1 MGVTTGNARPFWG
14 NGHYYVFTKES
25 ASWEDSRS
33 RSNVY
38 LDKLDT
44 YGYLATVTSADENSF
59 ITNYSYNGS
68 KTPNSGFLSGTDYQ
82 GYSPA
87 SEGTWTWQSGPE
99 QGKIFRS
106 NGTNQM
112 YANWN
117 SGEPN
122 NKSNQDFL
130 QLYTSGYWDDVDP
143 DNVGGYVTE
152 WGRTGAE
159 FTAGFADLNTSDTA
173 NGYENGTPPKMTINF
188 SHFVSNDY
196 VDIRNSTPLIDIP
209 ITFGGTAVLGTDYTM
224 SVSGGN
230 SFISGGRLYVSNASS
245 VVLTFNPINN
255 SSWQAPRT
263 ITASLQGDGS
273 ENIYAIDKP
282 SSQVWL
288 FDDEPQLSLGQ
299 GAYKFIRTPYTSSTS
314 YTLPAKNSDF
324 NTNNDVLLFDNDG
337 INESERT
344 FNSQGLYDKFAIRWE
359 AYLRIP
365 ETGNYVFRTTTDDG
379 SKLTVRRNNG
389 NGNLLGSFNYWTL
402 NAATSH
408 STGQIALTKGDVVWL
423 QFDYFENE
431 GAASAQLSWDRPNGS
446 GGTVS
451 NEVVP
456 ASAMFL
462 SESLARGLNRTE
474 SDSDSTS
481 LGFQLFANKSTSSP
495 VSVKLTSSS
504 ETSNS
509 TSNTT
514 LAQRQSGSTR
524 VGDDYGIMDSGA
536 LLNTGSIGLNGVV
549 NGSTRSPFGT
559 SANAATTSRDSS
571 TALSPVGGVPLRMN
585 VTGNDPY
592 LVTYNSS
599 QWNVA
604 DARQGDTWTLSVYAK
619 ADRSTAGQLFIF
631 EANESGTYTRSPAS
645 TIGLSTEWQR
655 YTFTYTFTDSSTR
668 FIQVRLDGPD
678 SGGSGATVW
687 WDGLQVERANQA
699 SSFTASSE
707 INRFASTFNAL
718 DLYSGGMGTTQ
729 WQPNQAFGTLQNIKA
744 FDLKVLTDSYAE
756 STESVTLTLAN
767 GTGYEVSN
775 NSQTITIAD
784 NPFVLTVEAGQNP
797 TEAGGNETDLGWFTI
812 KSNKNAPNGGLRV
825 RYQIT
830 GGSATRNVDYYAPQA
845 TLSTVNFLA
854 EDLVVLPTGSKEAR
868 VYISAIADAIREGNE
883 TITLKLI
890 ANVESDDKGFTYQ
903 RYNVDSSMSAA
914 TLTITDSTAYTP
926 AVLVTPADRT
936 GLATVRAQLVN
947 GKQQGTFD
955 VHLNS
960 QPKANVTVNLS
971 TSSGTL
977 SAQQLTFTSSNWT
990 QPQRVTLTDLRT
1002 DAASTVTLS
1011 SASSD
1016 SYHSALSTTQRVIP
1030 STWTSELVLSLWE
1043 GGSLVPVQPAA
1054 SVQAVDGTEGS
1065 NSRLGFELN
1074 LGSTV
1079 VGSPVQVLY
1088 QLSDANGFA
1097 LEGSSADAVHT
1108 PEATYRPL
1116 VLHNTSSSGG
1126 YAYADFSAPFTTVSS
1141 KGEISAEAWVRR
1153 DAVTTA
1159 AGVLEFSDS
1168 GSKNQI
1174 TLGFQDT
1181 TGKAKLEIRDPRG
1194 SLLVSLIADSEVGL
1208 NEWNHLSYSVNAQGL
1223 ASLYVNGD
1231 LAKLGQLVHASGLKV
1246 ALYEGKNFETL
1257 RNNSAEASI
1266 NFTDSFDLN
1275 KGGDGDTFSIRA
1287 TGQIQAQSNGN
1298 NSFAVLSDD
1307 GVRVWVNGQQVVDN
1321 WTDHGGTWNSF
1332 TVPSLVAGEWYD
1344 IQIEYYENG
1353 GSAVLQLAD
1362 KPDGKPITA
1371 FRHVPLFDTARSLNS
1386 IGRSAVSSSGSGY
1399 LAGAV
1404 RGVGIWNAA
1413 RSQDQIQGSMLAA
1426 TASGNGLI
1434 SALPLNNT
1442 TANNVAGAPT
1452 AVLRSGTSNSASF
1465 TTSPIYGITVPVGAS
1480 GVSLPVAPIDDLTAE
1495 GTESLTLTL
1504 IDTGRYSIGGSSGTA
1519 TADLSDNDTADV
1531 LFLSTG
1537 QTGSA
1542 DSDTTWTPTTQ
1553 FRVSEEDPGQGT
1565 STALGMR
1572 LNSRPSTTVKLTLD
1586 TSSYSAAELKVTDPA
1601 NPTAAAVEL
1610 TFTTDNWDQVQ
1621 QLQLQGID
1629 DSNDDDDIGQSLR
1642 FTVSSSDATYAA
1654 LKPSLSVLTVDD
1666 DATTSNSDLAIEQSS
1681 SAPLAALTG
1690 PSTGTIHEAGS
1701 DSATFTVTLPSAA
1714 NTDTLVFLQV
1724 DPRLS
1729 QVIPSDI
1736 TVTAGS
1742 GSQSLAG
1749 LTRFGSTSGAS
1760 ETSAL
1765 DSDGINENATTF
1777 SASQLTGNFST
1788 TWSGYIYIPETGSY
1802 NFSIPVVGGVNLSFD
1817 GQIVIDKL
1825 NSNSQATWST
1835 GTRQLNRGDF
1845 VAVTLDYQSFNNSSP
1860 SVALRWLRPV
1870 DGGTGTL
1877 DELVPSGS
1885 LSRTDGFSLLI
1896 AKGSTSG
1903 SFSVKGVQDQVDE
1916 ANETI
1921 ATSLLTARGVEVVV
1935 KGQSSTSELQ
1945 LSLGTTDRES
1955 ITLAAGTVLSLG
1967 EDLSSSGSQSDAIAT
1982 FTLNS
1987 GATIHR
1993 DRTATLAGNL
2003 AWTTYGQSSA
2013 YSSSVVGLV
2022 SGYANDLYQV
2032 SDPSVSL
2039 TLTAPLSTSG
2049 SGYLASLK
2057 LETTNH
2063 SSVTLTAGT
2072 TLTYVVEATGEFA
2085 SLVLTND
2092 LTLSSGQTLS
2102 NIGVTVPSHSS
2113 SLEPTSAA
2121 LSGLSSSYVLP
2132 NSNVVQLNDDDQ
2144 AGLLFS
2150 LDAAGNQSVDSTRV
2164 SLTEQGSSVTRY
2176 VRLTSQPTDA
2186 VTVTVETTDSS
2197 EVVLQVPGSNPAPA
2211 GSRIAFTFTPD
2222 NWQTAQAFTVLPA
2235 DDKLVDGTI
2244 NVDLHVRTTS
2254 ADSFYAVN
2262 EDDLPKLPFQ
2272 VKDNDTAS
2280 LKVELQQTSISKA
2293 GNGFMNLSLT
2303 AEPTTDVSVTL
2314 VPSDSQFTVNDRS
2327 IGRGE
2332 TLVFTPD
2339 NWSTIQTV
2347 GLWAVDDNTVEDVTS
2362 SQLQLSTSSSDSRF
2376 NALSISPV
2384 QIDII
2389 DNDPPQALI
2398 TLITDSTEEAKPG
2411 RFQIQL
2417 SHAAPSSAGSK
2428 GIAVN
2433 YQISALSLDSG
2444 LGYPASPSSINKIT
2458 QSPGVTTGQVRI
2470 APGLASS
2477 DVIVVPIDDFVAD
2490 TVNKSFTVQLTSGD
2504 GYLLSNDSASN
2515 SATVQVINND
2525 VAGVVLFTSGERV
2538 LVKET
2543 GDRATYQL
2551 ALLSQPKDT
2560 VTVTITEQISSGG
2573 SRQLGTSNTAY
2584 SQTFS
2589 FTPSNWYTA
2598 QQVSVW
2604 AYDDALIEDGSG
2616 DNQFTGIHSSQLK
2629 YSFSSTDSD
2638 YNSNNHSGD
2647 SSHFTNMMQAVD
2659 VLDYELSN
2667 QTADALHSSLTS
2679 LQEGIESLSLPI
2691 VGSLDGKAGDGL
2703 RKFITNLV
2711 NSVRQIG
2718 TPTPKKL
2725 SKLLSAEIA
2734 DALGIPE
2741 SAVTVSLAMQGTSA
2755 VIVSFG
2761 FTDSYDVFSVP
2772 LAADFGLPGLGFQ
2785 SQGTLDAYFTYD
2797 AGLELIFPRSGDVY
2811 LNTAT
2816 DKTYLNADFN
2826 TSLSD
2831 DFKLTGGLGFL
2842 QLDAVNQ
2849 PSVNESVQ
2857 IGDEPASTELDV
2869 AFELNLNGGA
2879 GSDGKLSFSEL
2890 TSSGLDLEQVFQYD
2904 LAGNAA
2910 MSFGVTT
2917 SVNGSAAIP
2926 SFSFDLSSLLPLF
2939 DYSNAEETDEPESA
2953 ATFYFDNIKLDFGS
2967 YITQMLSPIVD
2978 GLDSILNPLYPIV
2991 DALYSDTQI
3000 FATIGIE
3007 KTFDVDKDGHVTAI
3021 DLASWF
3027 ADFYA
3032 EFDSTRGAQL
3042 KAAVDSTIEFLDV
3055 IKGVMDLIRDLEKM
3069 SEEGD
3074 FYIDF
3079 GSYELAAFNAGDASE
3094 ETAEVAVNDSTT
3106 PDLNDNTSDQA
3117 DNGGTSSSG
3126 GSGSSTF
3133 KDIMS
3138 QLDELGFT
3146 IPLIDDPKNAI
3157 KLLLG
3162 QEVSLFEWRMP
3173 DMGMSSEIEES
3184 FPIYPGIEGIIE
3196 GGFGVDATIGF
3207 GFDTYG
3213 LNEWMNSG
3221 FKASDAWKVFNGFYV
3236 ADWLDGVDVSEF
3248 SIDATMGAGL
3258 GLSALV
3264 VRADITGGLEAAASF
3279 DLLDEG
3285 EIAGTSDGKIRG
3297 TEISD
3302 RISNPL
3308 DLFELVGSLS
3318 AYLQSKVQ
3326 VGLDMGFYSIWDTV
3340 WEEKLAEIPLFEF
3353 GVGGSYGSGTVS
3365 NGYLE
3370 GTTVFWDSNG
3380 NLIIDSY
3387 EPYTTSSNDAH
3398 YNLRIDHRTFDTN
3411 RNGTIDPSEGRLIA
3425 FGGIDSST
3433 GLPLEVP
3440 FLAPLSG
3447 QMLTPLTTLHSLA
3460 LDEGLGDAEASAW
3473 IDQAFGLR
3481 GFDYLREDPVLQL
3494 NTAGEVATDL
3504 DLDAMAAY
3512 VGHIKLHFGWDVL
3525 VNTLQQLLSEQYPED
3540 LETELGLI
3548 TAFSQELLEQPT
3560 TTTINDRLAAAALS
3574 AISRHSPDLAAAL
3587 APLALLAG
3595 EMAANANWNL
3605 SLEIDALFD
3614 SAREGAITLAEARTS
3629 INTLKSEAF
3638 NHYRQTTD
3646 SLSSELHLID
3656 DPAQLL
3662 REVQG
3667 RLQQVYG
3674 GFVADHFATDAPE
3687 MIEVLDQRWM
3697 LEPGSALISP
3707 TPFRTR
3713 HLLQAQ
3719 GVTSGA
3725 QQLGFKLT
3733 ADPVQSAL
3741 NPQVRLL
3748 ANLQTLGLTQRTS
3761 GQAITYFADTDLTP
3775 NAFLYDAN
3783 SLTGA
3788 RLFNL
3793 GPGQPLIAELNYV
3806 DGSRGDRDD
3815 QPGVIEDPGTFG
3827 ELMQM
3832 HQFSASVN
3840 SPILTIGA
3848 TTADP
3853 LTAAVFASSSL
3864 VQSGSTSNQVGYV
3877 VLGATETWD
3886 PSLMTVGSL
3895 RGRIQLLGGTL
3906 ENSNTPSL
3914 GSNTS
3919 LSREL
3924 QFTTGDRLVF
3934 LELTDLTIGD
3944 IADRSTTLDQLAN
3957 SIGTLE
3963 VSTSSAGEVATLHSQ
3978 RSGISIQLAFQEEE
3992 VSLAGFVARQ
4002 QHQAAVLDL
4011 TGLGDAEVAGVLE
4024 LAREAGYDSNV
4035 SFYKVLNISGAVAD
4049 PVTGR
4054 PIVPGQP
4061 GYEAAARAS
4070 LVSSLS
4076 SLSASNNSTT
4086 SRSVTL
4092 SDAFMLAPL
4101 ADVEAG
4107 TTRHTFFA
4115 FNEANADGM
4124 QHFQVLGDNVFG
4136 FEDLYGGGDRD
4147 FDDLIVSYKPT
4158 TLIGTPPLA

>member
-1 MGVTTGNARPFWG
+1 MAVTTGNARPFWG

-25 ASWEDSRS
+25 AEWFDGISRS
-33 RSNVY
+33 GLY

-44 YGYLATVTSADENSF
+44 YGYLATATSAEENSF
-59 ITNYSYNGS
+59 IVNYSYNGS
-68 KTPNSGFLSGTDYQ
+68 RIPNNGFLGGTDYQ

-87 SEGTWTWQSGPE
+87 SEGTWIWQTGPE
-99 QGKIFRS
+99 QGQIFRS
-106 NGTNQM
+106 NGANQM

-122 NKSNQDFL
+122 NRGNQDFL
-130 QLYTSGYWDDVDP
+130 QLYSSGYWDDADP
-143 DNVGGYVTE
+143 GNVGGYVTE
-152 WGRTGAE
+152 WGRAGAE
-159 FTAGFADLNTSDTA
+159 FIAGFADLNTSGTA
-173 NGYENGTPPKMTINF
+173 NGYENGTGPKMTINF
-188 SHFVSNDY
+188 DIFVPSDY
-196 VDIRNSTPLIDIP
+196 VNYPNNTPLIDIP
-209 ITFGGTAVLGTDYTM
+209 INFGGTAILNIDYTV

-230 SFISGGRLYVSNASS
+230 SSLSNGRLYVSNASS

-255 SSWQAPRT
+255 NSWQAPRT

-273 ENIYAIDKP
+273 ENIYVIDNP

-314 YTLPAKNSDF
+314 YTLPANNSDF
-324 NTNNDVLLFDNDG
+324 NTNSDALLFDNDG
-337 INESERT
+337 INEWEAA
-344 FNSQGLYDKFAIRWE
+344 FNAQGLYDTFAIRWE
-359 AYLRIP
+359 TYLRIP

-379 SKLTVRRNNG
+379 TKLTVRRNNNSG
-389 NGNLLGSFNYWTL
+389 DVLGSFNHWTL
-402 NAATSH
+402 NGATSH
-408 STGQIALTKGDVVWL
+408 DTNVINLAKGDVVWL

-431 GAASAQLSWDRPNGS
+431 WGASAQLTWDRPNGS

-462 SESLARGLNRTE
+462 SESLARGVNRTE

-481 LGFQLFANKSTSSP
+481 LGFQLFANKSTNSP
-495 VSVKLTSSS
+495 VSVQLTSSS
-504 ETSNS
+504 EASNS
-509 TSNTT
+509 TSNTS
-514 LAQRQSGSTR
+514 LAQRQTGSTR
-524 VGDDYGIMDSGA
+524 VGDDYVIVDNNS
-536 LLNTGSIGLNGVV
+536 TVGSSIIGV
-549 NGSTRSPFGT
+549 NGTNGT
-559 SANAATTSRDSS
+559 MS
-571 TALSPVGGVPLRMN
+571 
-585 VTGNDPY
+585 
-592 LVTYNSS
+592 
-599 QWNVA
+599 
-604 DARQGDTWTLSVYAK
+604 
-619 ADRSTAGQLFIF
+619 
-631 EANESGTYTRSPAS
+631 
-645 TIGLSTEWQR
+645 
-655 YTFTYTFTDSSTR
+655 
-668 FIQVRLDGPD
+668 
-678 SGGSGATVW
+678 
-687 WDGLQVERANQA
+687 
-699 SSFTASSE
+699 
-707 INRFASTFNAL
+707 
-718 DLYSGGMGTTQ
+718 
-729 WQPNQAFGTLQNIKA
+729 WQPNQAFGTLQNVKS
-744 FDLKVLTDSYAE
+744 FDVKVLTDSYAE
-756 STESVTLTLAN
+756 NTESATLTLAN
-767 GTGYEVSN
+767 GTGYGVSN
-775 NSQTITIAD
+775 NSQTISIAD

-797 TEAGGNETDLGWFTI
+797 TEAGANETDLGWFTI
-812 KSNKNAPNGGLRV
+812 KSNKNAPSGGLRI
-825 RYQIT
+825 RFQIT
-830 GGSATRNVDYYAPQA
+830 DGSATRNVDYYAPQA
-845 TLSTVNFLA
+845 TLSTADFLA
-854 EDLVVLPTGSKEAR
+854 EDLVVLPTGAKEAQ
-868 VYISAIADAIREGNE
+868 VYIAAVADAIHEGNE
-883 TITLKLI
+883 TVTLKLST
-890 ANVESDDKGFTYQ
+890 NVETDDEGFTYQ
-903 RYNVDSSMSAA
+903 RYNIDGSKSQA
-914 TLTITDSTAYTP
+914 TLTITDSTAYAP
-926 AVLVTPADRT
+926 AVVVTPADRT
-936 GLATVRAQLVN
+936 GLATVRALLVN
-947 GKQQGTFD
+947 GKQQASFD

-1002 DAASTVTLS
+1002 DEATTVTVS
-1011 SASSD
+1011 SPKSESSY
-1016 SYHSALSTTQRVIP
+1016 SGLSTTLRVIP
-1030 STWTSELVLSLWE
+1030 STWSSDLGLSLWE
-1043 GGSLVPVQPAA
+1043 GGSSVPVQPAA
-1054 SVQAVDGTEGS
+1054 SVQAVDGAEGS
-1065 NSRLGFELN
+1065 NSRLGVELN
-1074 LGSTV
+1074 LGSPV
-1079 VGSPVQVLY
+1079 VVSPVQVLY
-1088 QLSDANGFA
+1088 QLSEANGFA
-1097 LEGSSADAVHT
+1097 LKGSSADAVHT

-1116 VLHNTSSSGG
+1116 VLDNTSSSGG

-1159 AGVLEFSDS
+1159 PGVLEFSDS
-1168 GSKNQI
+1168 SSHNQI
-1174 TLGFQDT
+1174 SLGFHNT
-1181 TGKAKLEIRDPRG
+1181 TGKAMLEIRDPGG

-1208 NEWNHLSYSVNAQGL
+1208 NEWNHLAYSVNARGV

-1231 LAKLGQLVHASGLKV
+1231 LAKRGQLAHASGLKV

-1257 RNNSAEASI
+1257 RSNSAETSI

-1321 WTDHGGTWNSF
+1321 WTEHGGTWNSF

-1344 IQIEYYENG
+1344 IQIEYYEGG
-1353 GSAVLQLAD
+1353 GSAVLRLAD
-1362 KPDGKPITA
+1362 QPDGTPITA
-1371 FRHVPLFDTARSLNS
+1371 FRHVPLHDTARRLNS
-1386 IGRSAVSSSGSGY
+1386 IGRSAVDSSGSGY

-1413 RSQDQIQGSMLAA
+1413 RSQDQIQASMLAA
-1426 TASGNGLI
+1426 TPSGNGLI
-1434 SALPLNNT
+1434 SALTLNNT

-1452 AVLRSGTSNSASF
+1452 AVLHSGTSNSAAF
-1465 TTSPIYGITVPVGAS
+1465 ATTPIYGITMPVGAS
-1480 GVSLPVAPIDDLTAE
+1480 SVSLPVVPIDDLTAE

-1531 LFLSTG
+1531 LFLSTS

-1553 FRVSEEDPGQGT
+1553 FRVSEEDPSQGT

-1572 LNSRPSTTVKLTLD
+1572 LNSRPTATVKLTLD
-1586 TSSYSAAELKVTDPA
+1586 TSSYSTAELKVTDPA
-1601 NPTAAAVEL
+1601 NPTEAAVKL
-1610 TFTTDNWDQVQ
+1610 TFTADNWDQVQ
-1621 QLQLQGID
+1621 QLQLQGVD
-1629 DSNDDDDIGQSLR
+1629 DPNNDDDIAQSLR
-1642 FTVSSSDATYAA
+1642 FTVSTGDAIYAA

-1666 DATTSNSDLAIEQSS
+1666 DATTANTDLATEQSS

-1701 DSATFTVTLPSAA
+1701 ESATFTVTLPSAA
-1714 NTDTLVFLQV
+1714 DTDTLVFLEV

-1729 QVIPSDI
+1729 QVYPSDI

-1742 GSQSLAG
+1742 GSQSMAG
-1749 LTRFGSTSGAS
+1749 LTRFGSISGVS
-1760 ETSAL
+1760 ETSAV

-1802 NFSIPVVGGVNLSFD
+1802 NFSVPVVGGVKLTLDS
-1817 GQIVIDKL
+1817 QVLIDKL
-1825 NSNSQATWST
+1825 STNSQATWST
-1835 GTRQLNRGDF
+1835 GTLQLNRGDF
-1845 VAVTLDYQSFNNSSP
+1845 VTVTLDYQSFNNSAP
-1860 SVALRWLRPV
+1860 SVALRWQRPV

-1877 DELVPSGS
+1877 DEVVPSAS
-1885 LSRTDGFSLLI
+1885 LSRTDGFTLLI
-1896 AKGSTSG
+1896 PQGSTSG
-1903 SFSVKGVQDQVDE
+1903 TFSVTGAQDQVDE
-1916 ANETI
+1916 ANETL
-1921 ATSLLTARGVEVVV
+1921 ATALLTARGVEVVV
-1935 KGQSSTSELQ
+1935 KGQSGTTQLQ
-1945 LSLGTTDRES
+1945 VSLGTTDRES

-1982 FTLNS
+1982 FTLS
-1987 GATIHR
+1987 TAATIHR
-1993 DRTATLAGNL
+1993 DRTATLTGNL
-2003 AWTTYGQSSA
+2003 AWTTDGQTSA
-2013 YSSSVVGLV
+2013 DRTSVVGLV
-2022 SGYANDLYQV
+2022 AGYANDLYQV

-2039 TLTAPLSTSG
+2039 TLTAPLSVSG
-2049 SGYLASLK
+2049 SSYLASLM
-2057 LETTNH
+2057 LEPTNN
-2063 SSVTLTAGT
+2063 SSVKLAAGT

-2085 SLVLTND
+2085 SLVLSDD
-2092 LTLSSGQTLS
+2092 LKLKSGQTLS
-2102 NIGVTVPSHSS
+2102 NIAVTVPNHSS
-2113 SLEPTSAA
+2113 SLAPTSTA

-2132 NSNVVQLNDDDQ
+2132 NPNVVQLKDDDQ
-2144 AGLLFS
+2144 AGLQFS
-2150 LDAAGNQSVDSTRV
+2150 LDAASNQPVDSTRV

-2176 VRLTSQPTDA
+2176 VRLTSQPTNA
-2186 VTVTVETTDSS
+2186 VTVYIETADSS
-2197 EVVLQVPGSNPAPA
+2197 EVVLQLPGSNPAPA
-2211 GSRIAFTFTPD
+2211 GSRIALTFTPG
-2222 NWQTAQAFTVLPA
+2222 NWQTAQAFTVIPA

-2254 ADSFYAVN
+2254 ADSFYAID
-2262 EDDLPKLPFQ
+2262 EDNLPKLPFQ

-2280 LKVELQQTSISKA
+2280 LKVELQQTSISRA
-2293 GNGFMNLSLT
+2293 GNGFVNLSLT
-2303 AEPTTDVSVTL
+2303 AQPTADVTVSL
-2314 VPSDSQFTVNDRS
+2314 VPSDSQFTLNDRS
-2327 IGRGE
+2327 IGRSE

-2347 GLWAVDDNTVEDVTS
+2347 GLWANDDNTVEDITS

-2384 QIDII
+2384 QIDIV

-2398 TLITDSTEEAKPG
+2398 TLISDSTEEAKPG

-2417 SHAAPSSAGSK
+2417 SNPAPSSAGSK
-2428 GIAVN
+2428 GIQVN

-2470 APGLASS
+2470 APGQRSS

-2490 TVNKSFTVQLTSGD
+2490 TVNKTFTVQLTSGD
-2504 GYLLSNDSASN
+2504 GYVLSNDSASN
-2515 SATVQVINND
+2515 SATVQIINND

-2538 LVKET
+2538 LVKES
-2543 GDRATYQL
+2543 GESATYQL
-2551 ALLSQPKDT
+2551 ALLSQPT
-2560 VTVTITEQISSGG
+2560 ANVSVTISEQIPSGG
-2573 SRQLGTSNTAY
+2573 SRQLGTSGTAY
-2584 SQTFS
+2584 SQTLT

-2598 QQVSVW
+2598 QQVSVR
-2604 AYDDALIEDGSG
+2604 AYDDGLIEDGSG
-2616 DNQFTGIHSSQLK
+2616 DNQFTGIHAAQLN
-2629 YSFSSTDSD
+2629 YSFSSTDTA
-2638 YNSNNHSGD
+2638 YNSTNHSSD
-2647 SSHFTNMMQAVD
+2647 SSHFTNMVQAVD

-2785 SQGTLDAYFTYD
+2785 SQGTLDAYFSYD
-2797 AGLELIFPRSGDVY
+2797 AGLEVIFPRSGDIY

-2831 DFKLTGGLGFL
+2831 DFKVTGGLGFL
-2842 QLDAVNQ
+2842 QLDAINQ
-2849 PSVNESVQ
+2849 PSVNENVQ
-2857 IGDEPASTELDV
+2857 IDEEPASTELDV
-2869 AFELNLNGGA
+2869 AFELNLNGGD
-2879 GSDGKLSFSEL
+2879 GSDGKLSFTEL
-2890 TSSGLDLEQVFQYD
+2890 TGSGLDLEQVFQYT

-2939 DYSNAEETDEPESA
+2939 DYSNAEETDEPGSA

-3007 KTFDVDKDGHVTAI
+3007 KTFDVDNDGHVTAL

-3032 EFDSTRGAQL
+3032 TFDPTRGAQL

-3055 IKGVMDLIRDLEKM
+3055 IKGVIDLIRDLEAM

-3079 GSYELAAFNAGDASE
+3079 GSYELASFNAGDASE
-3094 ETAEVAVNDSTT
+3094 ETGEVAVNDTT
-3106 PDLNDNTSDQA
+3106 APDLNDNTGDQA
-3117 DNGGTSSSG
+3117 DDGGTSSSG

-3133 KDIMS
+3133 KDIMG

-3162 QEVSLFEWRMP
+3162 QDVSLFEWRMP

-3184 FPIYPGIEGIIE
+3184 FLIYPGIEGIIE

-3207 GFDTYG
+3207 GFDTHG

-3236 ADWLDGVDVSEF
+3236 ADWLNGVDVPEF
-3248 SIDATMGAGL
+3248 SMDATMGAGL

-3285 EIAGTSDGKIRG
+3285 EIAVTSDGKIRG
-3297 TEISD
+3297 SEISD

-3318 AYLQSKVQ
+3318 AYLQSKVE

-3340 WEEKLAEIPLFEF
+3340 WKEKLAEIPLFEF
-3353 GVGGSYGSGTVS
+3353 GVGGSYGSGTAS
-3365 NGYLE
+3365 NGYLL
-3370 GTTVFWDSNG
+3370 GTTIFWDSNS
-3380 NLIIDSY
+3380 NLTIDSY
-3387 EPYTTSSNDAH
+3387 EPYTISGNDAH
-3398 YNLRIDHRTFDTN
+3398 YNLRIDHRSFDTN

-3440 FLAPLSG
+3440 FLAPLG
-3447 QMLTPLTTLHSLA
+3447 EMLTPLTTLHSLA
-3460 LDEGLGDAEASAW
+3460 LDEGLGEAEASAW

-3481 GFDYLREDPVLQL
+3481 GFDYLRDDPVLQL
-3494 NTAGEVATDL
+3494 NTAGEAATDL
-3504 DLDAMAAY
+3504 DLDAMAASI
-3512 VGHIKLHFGWDVL
+3512 GHTKLHFGWDVL
-3525 VNTLQQLLSEQYPED
+3525 VYTLQQLLPDQYPED

-3548 TAFSQELLEQPT
+3548 TSFSQELLEQPT
-3560 TTTINDRLAAAALS
+3560 TTAINDRLASAALG
-3574 AISRHSPDLAAAL
+3574 AISRHSPDLAAGL

-3595 EMAANANWNL
+3595 EMAANANWDL

-3629 INTLKSEAF
+3629 INRLKSEAF
-3638 NHYRQTTD
+3638 NHYRQTSD

-3656 DPAQLL
+3656 DPALLL

-3667 RLQQVYG
+3667 RLQRVYG
-3674 GFVADHFATDAPE
+3674 GFVADHFATNAPE
-3687 MIEVLDQRWM
+3687 TIEVLDLGWV
-3697 LEPGSALISP
+3697 LEPGSALISS
-3707 TPFRTR
+3707 TPFSTR

-3719 GVTSGA
+3719 GVTSGT
-3725 QQLGFKLT
+3725 QQLGFKLK
-3733 ADPVQSAL
+3733 ADPAQSAL

-3761 GQAITYFADTDLTP
+3761 GQAFTYFADTDLTP

-3793 GPGQPLIAELNYV
+3793 GPGQPLIAELNYL

-3827 ELMQM
+3827 QLMQV
-3832 HQFSASVN
+3832 HQFTASVN

-3848 TTADP
+3848 TTAVP

-3877 VLGATETWD
+3877 VLGATETWN

-3906 ENSNTPSL
+3906 ENSNTPIL

-3934 LELTDLTIGD
+3934 LEFSDLTIGD
-3944 IADRSTTLDQLAN
+3944 IADRSTTLDELAN
-3957 SIGTLE
+3957 RIGTLE
-3963 VSTSSAGEVATLHSQ
+3963 VGISSAGEVATLRSQ
-3978 RSGISIQLAFQEEE
+3978 RSGLSIQLALQEEE
-3992 VSLAGFVARQ
+3992 ASLTGFVARQ
-4002 QHQAAVLDL
+4002 QHQAAVLDFS
-4011 TGLGDAEVAGVLE
+4011 GLGSAEVAGVLE
-4024 LAREAGYDSNV
+4024 LAREASDDSNV
-4035 SFYKVLNISGAVAD
+4035 SFYRVLNTSGAVAD
-4049 PVTGR
+4049 PVTGG
-4054 PIVPGQP
+4054 PIMPGQP
-4061 GYEAAARAS
+4061 GYEVAARAS

-4076 SLSASNNSTT
+4076 SLSASDNSTT
-4086 SRSVTL
+4086 SRSVKV

-4115 FNEANADGM
+4115 FNEANADGV

>member
-1 MGVTTGNARPFWG
+1 VGVSTGNAKPFWG
-14 NGHYYVFTKES
+14 NGHYYAFTYEG
-25 ASWEDSRS
+25 ASWNDGKSRS
-33 RSNVY
+33 ETQLLNN
-38 LDKLDT
+38 L
-44 YGYLATVTSADENSF
+44 YGYLATVTSSAENDF
-59 ITNYSYNGS
+59 ILNYSYGAYNY
-68 KTPNSGFLSGTDYQ
+68 NSGGSSSNFYGAQKIPISGGFLAGTDDKNQ
-82 GYSPA
+82 GT
-87 SEGTWTWQSGPE
+87 SEGNWIWKAPGSAEDNQTLRSG
-99 QGKIFRS
+99 S
-106 NGTNQM
+106 TNYG

-122 NKSNQDFL
+122 NSHNQDFMTM
-130 QLYTSGYWDDVDP
+130 YTSGYWDDDDP
-143 DNVGGYVTE
+143 DNNGGYITE
-152 WGRTGAE
+152 WGRSGAQFNTYFSE
-159 FTAGFADLNTSDTA
+159 LNTSQTT
-173 NGYENGTPPKMTINF
+173 NGFENGTAPKMTINF
-188 SHFVSNDY
+188 DRYVPKDY
-196 VDIRNSTPLIDIP
+196 VDIRNGTPLVDIP
-209 ITFGGTAVLGTDYTM
+209 LTFGGTAVLGNDYNL
-224 SVSGGN
+224 SVSGGSSYYSN
-230 SFISGGRLYVSNASS
+230 GRLYVRDTSQ
-245 VVLTFNPINN
+245 VTLTFNPINN
-255 SSWQAPRT
+255 SSWQSLRT
-263 ITASLQGDGS
+263 ITAAMQGDGS
-273 ENIYAIDKP
+273 ENIYALSGI
-282 SSQVWL
+282 STSQVWL

-299 GAYKFIRTPYTSSTS
+299 GAYRFVRTPYTSSTN
-314 YTLPAKNSDF
+314 YTLPTDNSGF
-324 NTNNDVLLFDNDG
+324 NTSNDVLLFDSDG
-337 INESERT
+337 INESDAS
-344 FNSQGLYDKFAIRWE
+344 FGSQGLYDLFAVRWE
-359 AYLRIP
+359 TYIRIP
-365 ETGNYVFRTTTDDG
+365 ETGSYVFRTTTDDG
-379 SKLTVRRNNG
+379 TKLTIRRNNNSG
-389 NGNLLGSFNYWTL
+389 DVLGSFNYWTL
-402 NAATSH
+402 NGATSH
-408 STGQIALTKGDVVWL
+408 DTNVVNLAKGDVVWL
-423 QFDYFENE
+423 QFDYFENDG
-431 GAASAQLSWDRPNGS
+431 GALAQLAWDRPNGS

-451 NEVVP
+451 NEIIP

-462 SESLARGLNRTE
+462 SESLARGVNRTE

-481 LGFQLFANKSTSSP
+481 LGFQLFANKSTNSP
-495 VSVKLTSSS
+495 VSVQLTSSS
-504 ETSNS
+504 EPSNS
-509 TSNTT
+509 TSNTS
-514 LAQRQSGSTR
+514 LAQRQTGSTR
-524 VGDDYGIMDSGA
+524 VGDDYAIVDSGA
-536 LLNTGSIGLNGVV
+536 LLNTASIGV
-549 NGSTRSPFGT
+549 NG
-559 SANAATTSRDSS
+559 
-571 TALSPVGGVPLRMN
+571 
-585 VTGNDPY
+585 
-592 LVTYNSS
+592 
-599 QWNVA
+599 
-604 DARQGDTWTLSVYAK
+604 
-619 ADRSTAGQLFIF
+619 
-631 EANESGTYTRSPAS
+631 
-645 TIGLSTEWQR
+645 GL
-655 YTFTYTFTDSSTR
+655 
-668 FIQVRLDGPD
+668 
-678 SGGSGATVW
+678 
-687 WDGLQVERANQA
+687 
-699 SSFTASSE
+699 
-707 INRFASTFNAL
+707 
-718 DLYSGGMGTTQ
+718 GTTQ
-729 WQPNQAFGTLQNIKA
+729 WQPNQAFGTLQNIKS

-756 STESVTLTLAN
+756 NTESITLTLAD
-767 GTGYEVSN
+767 GTGYGVSN

-784 NPFVLTVEAGQNP
+784 NPFILTVEAGQNP
-797 TEAGGNETDLGWFTI
+797 TEAGSNDTDLGWFTI

-825 RYQIT
+825 RYQIS
-830 GGSATRNVDYYAPQA
+830 GGSATRNVDFYAPQA

-854 EDLVVLPTGSKEAR
+854 EDLVILPTGANEAR
-868 VYISAIADAIREGNE
+868 IYIAALADAIREGNE
-883 TITLKLI
+883 TVTLKLI
-890 ANVESDDKGFTYQ
+890 TNVETDDQGFTYQ
-903 RYNVDSSMSAA
+903 RYNIDSSRNQA
-914 TLTITDSTAYTP
+914 TLTITDSTAYAP
-926 AVLVTPADRT
+926 ALVVTPADRT

-947 GKQQGTFD
+947 GKQQATFD

-960 QPKANVTVNLS
+960 QPQANVTVNLS

-977 SAQQLTFTSSNWT
+977 STQQLTFTSSNWT

-1002 DAASTVTLS
+1002 DVASTVTLS

-1016 SYHSALSTTQRVIP
+1016 AYYSALSTSQRVIP
-1030 STWTSELVLSLWE
+1030 STWSSELELSLWE

-1054 SVQAVDGTEGS
+1054 SVLAVDGAEGS
-1065 NSRLGFELN
+1065 NSQLGFALN
-1074 LGSTV
+1074 LGSPV

-1088 QLSDANGFA
+1088 QLSGTNGFA
-1097 LEGSSADAVHT
+1097 LEGSTADAVHT

-1153 DAVTTA
+1153 DVVTTA
-1159 AGVLEFSDS
+1159 PGVLEFSDS

-1174 TLGFQDT
+1174 TLGFHDT
-1181 TGKAKLEIRDPRG
+1181 TGKAKLDIRDPGG

-1208 NEWNHLSYSVNAQGL
+1208 NEWNHLAYSVNAQGV

-1231 LAKLGQLVHASGLKV
+1231 LAKRGQLAHASGLKV
-1246 ALYEGKNFETL
+1246 ALYEGKNFKTL
-1257 RNNSAEASI
+1257 RSNSAETSI

-1287 TGQIQAQSNGN
+1287 TGQIQAHSNGDN
-1298 NSFAVLSDD
+1298 NFAVFSDD

-1332 TVPSLVAGEWYD
+1332 TVPNLVAGEWYG

-1353 GSAVLQLAD
+1353 GTAVLQLAD
-1362 KPDGKPITA
+1362 KQGGTPITA
-1371 FRHVPLFDTARSLNS
+1371 LRYVPLYDTARSLNS
-1386 IGRSAVSSSGSGY
+1386 IGRSAVASSGSGY

-1413 RSQDQIQGSMLAA
+1413 RSQDQIQASMLAA
-1426 TASGNGLI
+1426 TPSGDGLI
-1434 SALPLNNT
+1434 SALTLNNT
-1442 TANNVAGAPT
+1442 TANNLAGAPT
-1452 AVLRSGTSNSASF
+1452 AVLRSGTSNSAAF
-1465 TTSPIYGITVPVGAS
+1465 ATSPIYGITVPVGAS
-1480 GVSLPVAPIDDLTAE
+1480 GVNLPVVPINDLTAE
-1495 GTESLTLTL
+1495 GTESLSLTL

-1531 LFLSTG
+1531 LFLSTS

-1542 DSDTTWTPTTQ
+1542 DSNTTWTPTTQ
-1553 FRVSEEDPGQGT
+1553 FRVSEEDPSQGT
-1565 STALGMR
+1565 STPLGMR
-1572 LNSRPSTTVKLTLD
+1572 LNSRPAASVKLTLD
-1586 TSSYSAAELKVTDPA
+1586 TTSYSAAELRVTNPA

-1621 QLQLQGID
+1621 QLQLQGVD
-1629 DSNDDDDIGQSLR
+1629 DPDDDDDIAQSLR
-1642 FTVSSSDATYAA
+1642 FTITSNDATYAT
-1654 LKPSLSVLTVDD
+1654 LKPSLSVLTIDD
-1666 DATTSNSDLAIEQSS
+1666 DATTANSDLATDQSS
-1681 SAPLAALTG
+1681 SAPLAALSG
-1690 PSTGTIHEAGS
+1690 PSTDTIHEAGS

-1714 NTDTLVFLQV
+1714 NADTLVFLEV

-1729 QVIPSDI
+1729 QVIPSDS

-1742 GSQSLAG
+1742 GSQSMAG
-1749 LTRFGSTSGAS
+1749 LTRFGSNSGVS

-1765 DSDGINENATTF
+1765 DSDGINETATTF

-1802 NFSIPVVGGVNLSFD
+1802 NFSVPVVGGVKLTLD
-1817 GQIVIDKL
+1817 GQVVIDKL
-1825 NSNSQATWST
+1825 SSNSQATWST
-1835 GTRQLNRGDF
+1835 GNLQLNRGDF
-1845 VAVTLDYQSFNNSSP
+1845 VAVTLDYQSFNNSAP
-1860 SVALRWLRPV
+1860 SVALRWQRPV

-1877 DELVPSGS
+1877 DELVPSTV

-1896 AKGSTSG
+1896 AKGSSSG

-1935 KGQSSTSELQ
+1935 GGQTSTSQLQ
-1945 LSLGTTDRES
+1945 VSLGTTDRES
-1955 ITLAAGTVLSLG
+1955 VTLAAGTVLTLG
-1967 EDLSSSGSQSDAIAT
+1967 QNLSGSASQSDAIAT
-1982 FTLNS
+1982 FTLS
-1987 GATIHR
+1987 SAATIHR

-2003 AWTTYGQSSA
+2003 AWTTYGQTST
-2013 YSSSVVGLV
+2013 YSTSVVGLV
-2022 SGYANDLYQV
+2022 AGYANDLYQV

-2039 TLTAPLSTSG
+2039 TLTAPLSASG
-2049 SGYLASLK
+2049 SSYLASLM
-2057 LETTNH
+2057 LEPTNH
-2063 SSVTLTAGT
+2063 SSVKLAAGT

-2085 SLVLTND
+2085 SLVLSND
-2092 LTLSSGQTLS
+2092 LKIKSGQTLS
-2102 NIGVTVPSHSS
+2102 DIAVTVASHSS
-2113 SLEPTSAA
+2113 SLAPTSAA
-2121 LSGLSSSYVLP
+2121 LSGLSSTYVLP
-2132 NSNVVQLNDDDQ
+2132 NTNVVQLKDDDQ
-2144 AGLLFS
+2144 AGLQFS
-2150 LDAAGNQSVDSTRV
+2150 LDAAGNQPVDSTRV
-2164 SLTEQGSSVTRY
+2164 SLSEQGSSVTRY

-2186 VTVTVETTDSS
+2186 VTVYVETADTS
-2197 EVVLQVPGSNPAPA
+2197 EVVLQIPSSNPAPA
-2211 GSRIAFTFTPD
+2211 GSRIAFTFTPG

-2235 DDKLVDGTI
+2235 DDKLVDGKI

-2254 ADSFYAVN
+2254 ADSFYAID
-2262 EDDLPKLPFQ
+2262 EDNLPKLKFE

-2280 LKVELQQTSISKA
+2280 LKVELQQSSISKA
-2293 GNGFMNLSLT
+2293 GNGFVNLSLT
-2303 AEPTTDVSVTL
+2303 AEPTGDVTVSL
-2314 VPSDSQFTVNDRS
+2314 VPSDSQFTINDRS

-2339 NWSTIQTV
+2339 NWSTVQTV

-2384 QIDII
+2384 QIDIV

-2398 TLITDSTEEAKPG
+2398 TLISDSTEEAKPG

-2428 GIAVN
+2428 GLAVN

-2470 APGLASS
+2470 APGRSSS

-2490 TVNKSFTVQLTSGD
+2490 TQNKTFTVQLTSGD
-2504 GYLLSNDSASN
+2504 GYILSNDSASN
-2515 SATVQVINND
+2515 SATVQIINND
-2525 VAGVVLFTSGERV
+2525 VAGVVLFTSGERI

-2543 GDRATYQL
+2543 GDSATYQL

-2560 VTVTITEQISSGG
+2560 VTVTITEQIPSDGT
-2573 SRQLGTSNTAY
+2573 RQLGTSSTAY
-2584 SQTFS
+2584 SQTLT
-2589 FTPSNWYTA
+2589 FTPSNWYMA
-2598 QQVSVW
+2598 KQVNVW

-2616 DNQFTGIHSSQLK
+2616 DNQFTGIHTSQLK
-2629 YSFSSTDSD
+2629 YSFSSTDPD
-2638 YNSNNHSGD
+2638 YNSANHSGD
-2647 SSHFTNMMQAVD
+2647 TSHFTNMVQAVD

-2679 LQEGIESLSLPI
+2679 LQEGIDSLSLPI

-2725 SKLLSAEIA
+2725 SKLLGEQIA

-2755 VIVSFG
+2755 VVVSFG
-2761 FTDSYDVFSVP
+2761 FADSYDVFSVP

-2797 AGLELIFPRSGDVY
+2797 AGLEVIFPRSGDVY

-2849 PSVNESVQ
+2849 PSVNENVQ

-2869 AFELNLNGGA
+2869 AFALNLNGGA
-2879 GSDGKLSFSEL
+2879 GNDGRLSFSEL
-2890 TSSGLDLEQVFQYD
+2890 TSSGLDLEQVFQYA

-2926 SFSFDLSSLLPLF
+2926 SFGFNLSSLLPLF
-2939 DYSNAEETDEPESA
+2939 DYSNAEETDDAESA
-2953 ATFYFDNIKLDFGS
+2953 TTFYFDNIKLDFGS

-3007 KTFDVDKDGHVTAI
+3007 STFDVDKDGHVTAL

-3032 EFDSTRGAQL
+3032 DFDPTRGATL
-3042 KAAVDSTIEFLDV
+3042 KLAVDSTIEFLDV
-3055 IKGVMDLIRDLEKM
+3055 IKGVMDLIRDLETM

-3094 ETAEVAVNDSTT
+3094 ETSDVDVDGTVGDL
-3106 PDLNDNTSDQA
+3106 PDTEAQA
-3117 DNGGTSSSG
+3117 DAGGASSSG

-3138 QLDELGFT
+3138 QLDELGFS

-3162 QEVSLFEWRMP
+3162 QDVSLFEWRMP

-3207 GFDTYG
+3207 GFDTHG
-3213 LNEWMNSG
+3213 LNEWMDSG

-3236 ADWLDGVDVSEF
+3236 ADWLDGVDVPEF
-3248 SIDATMGAGL
+3248 SMDATMGAGL

-3297 TEISD
+3297 SEISD

-3340 WEEKLAEIPLFEF
+3340 WKEKLAEIPLFEF

-3365 NGYLE
+3365 NGYLL

-3380 NLIIDSY
+3380 NLTIDSY
-3387 EPYTTSSNDAH
+3387 EPYTTSSDDAH

-3425 FGGIDSST
+3425 FGGTDSST

-3440 FLAPLSG
+3440 FLALLG

-3460 LDEGLGDAEASAW
+3460 IEAGLGEAEASAW
-3473 IDQAFGLR
+3473 IDLAFGLR

-3494 NTAGEVATDL
+3494 NQAGAVATAL

-3512 VGHIKLHFGWDVL
+3512 VGHIKLHFSWDVL
-3525 VNTLQQLLSEQYPED
+3525 VYTLQQLLSDQYPED

-3548 TAFSQELLEQPT
+3548 TAFSQELLKQPT
-3560 TTTINDRLAAAALS
+3560 TTTINDRLAAAALG
-3574 AISRHSPDLAAAL
+3574 AISRHSPDLPVEL
-3587 APLALLAG
+3587 GPLALLAG
-3595 EMAANANWNL
+3595 EMAANANWDL
-3605 SLEIDALFD
+3605 AQALDATFA
-3614 SAREGAITLAEARTS
+3614 SAREGAITPAEARTS
-3629 INTLKSEAF
+3629 INNLKSDAF
-3638 NHYRQTTD
+3638 NHYRKQTD

-3662 REVQG
+3662 REVQE
-3667 RLQQVYG
+3667 RLQQVHG
-3674 GFVADHFATDAPE
+3674 GFVADHFATNAQE
-3687 MIEVLDQRWM
+3687 MLEKLDQGWF
-3697 LEPGSALISP
+3697 LNPGSALISP
-3707 TPFRTR
+3707 TSFSTR
-3713 HLLQAQ
+3713 NLLQAQ

-3725 QQLGFKLT
+3725 QQLGFSLT
-3733 ADPVQSAL
+3733 AGPAQSTL
-3741 NPQVRLL
+3741 NRQVSLL
-3748 ANLQTLGLTQRTS
+3748 ANLQRLGLTQRTP
-3761 GQAITYFADTDLTP
+3761 GQAFTYFVDTDLTP
-3775 NAFLYDAN
+3775 NPFLYDAN
-3783 SLTGA
+3783 SRTGA

-3793 GPGQPLIAELNYV
+3793 GEGLPLVAELNYV
-3806 DGSRGDRDD
+3806 DGARGDRND
-3815 QPGVIEDPGTFG
+3815 QPGVIEDPGTYG
-3827 ELMQM
+3827 ELLQA
-3832 HQFSASVN
+3832 HQFGATAN
-3840 SPILTIGA
+3840 APILTIGTNAAAPLAAAAFA
-3848 TTADP
+3848 T
-3853 LTAAVFASSSL
+3853 SS
-3864 VQSGSTSNQVGYV
+3864 VMQSGSTSNQVGYL
-3877 VLGATETWD
+3877 VLGKTESWN
-3886 PSLMTVGSL
+3886 PSLITVGSL
-3895 RGRIQLLGGTL
+3895 IERIQLLGGTL
-3906 ENSNTPSL
+3906 ENSDTPSL
-3914 GSNTS
+3914 GSNVS

-3934 LELTDLTIGD
+3934 LELSDLTIGD

-3957 SIGTLE
+3957 RIGTLE
-3963 VSTSSAGEVATLHSQ
+3963 VSTSSDGAMATLQSQ
-3978 RSGISIQLAFQEEE
+3978 RSGLALQLALKEEE
-3992 VSLAGFVARQ
+3992 ASLAGFVARK
-4002 QHQAAVLDL
+4002 QHQSAVLDL
-4011 TGLGDAEVAGVLE
+4011 TGLGSAEVAGVLE
-4024 LAREAGYDSNV
+4024 LAREANYNSQV
-4035 SFYKVLNISGAVAD
+4035 SFYRVLNASGAVAD
-4049 PVTGR
+4049 PVTGQ
-4054 PIVPGQP
+4054 PIMPGQP
-4061 GYEAAARAS
+4061 GYEAAARGNQVSDLSRLAAS
-4070 LVSSLS
+4070 D
-4076 SLSASNNSTT
+4076 NSTT
-4086 SRSVTL
+4086 SRSVTV
-4092 SDAFMLAPL
+4092 SDSFMLAPL

-4107 TTRHTFFA
+4107 PTRHTFFA
-4115 FNEANADGM
+4115 FNEANADGL

-4136 FEDLYGGGDRD
+4136 LEDLYGRGDGD
-4147 FDDLIVSYKPT
+4147 FDDLIVSFKPT
-4158 TLIGTPPLA
+4158 ALIGTPPLA